1 MAKTKKTV
9 IFIVEGP
16 SDKAALEKIF
26 KKIYKRNK
34 EIDFGF
40 TNGDITSDPTVT
52 IANVE
57 NRIYE
62 TVQNVIKDKKLKNS
76 DVIQV
81 IQIFDMDGA
90 YIPDLAIIKGTTYAF
105 EYSTTN
111 IRCTYPQRAIERNEG
126 KRKIIDYLLKQT
138 AIKSFPYEM
147 YFMSCNLDHAL
158 YNEINLDSELKQE
171 YADEFYEKF
180 MGKEYLFPLFLES
193 DVVNGV
199 PDKLGASWRYI
210 KEDLHSLER
219 HTNLHIY
226 FKTHPNPDG
235 LL

>member
-1 MAKTKKTV
+1 MVKEKKTI

-16 SDKAALEKIF
+16 SDKSALEKIF

-52 IANVE
+52 ITNVE

-62 TVQNVIKDKKLKNS
+62 AVQGVIKDKKLKNS

-81 IQIFDMDGA
+81 VQIFDMDGS
-90 YIPDLAIIKGTTYAF
+90 YIPDSAIINGPTYAF
-105 EYSTTN
+105 KYSTTN
-111 IRCTYPQRAIERNEG
+111 ISCTRPKRAIKRNEG
-126 KRKIIDYLLKQT
+126 KRKIIDYLLNQT
-138 AIKSFPYEM
+138 MIKSFPYEM

-158 YNEINLDSELKQE
+158 YNEINLDEDLKQE
-171 YADEFYEKF
+171 YADKFYERF
-180 MGKEYLFPLFLES
+180 IEKEHLFPVFLEFE
-193 DVVNGV
+193 VVNGV
-199 PDKLGASWRYI
+199 PDTMGASWRYI
-210 KEDLHSLER
+210 KEDLRSLER

>member
-1 MAKTKKTV
+1 MVKERKTI
-9 IFIVEGP
+9 IFIVEGA
-16 SDKAALEKIF
+16 SDKAALENIF
-26 KKIYKRNK
+26 KKIYRRNK

-57 NRIYE
+57 NRIFE
-62 TVQNVIKDKKLKNS
+62 TVQEIIKDKKLKKS
-76 DVIQV
+76 DVIQIV
-81 IQIFDMDGA
+81 QIFDMDGA
-90 YIPDLAIIKGTTYAF
+90 YIPDSAIINGTTYAF
-105 EYSTTN
+105 EYSETN
-111 IRCTYPQRAIERNEG
+111 ISCTYPQRVIERNKG
-126 KRKIIDYLLKQT
+126 KREIIDYLLHQNM
-138 AIKSFPYEM
+138 IKSFPYEM

-158 YNEINLDSELKQE
+158 YDEINLDKDLKQE

-180 MGKEYLFPLFLES
+180 MGKEYLFPAFLES
-193 DVVNGV
+193 YVVNEV
-199 PDKLGASWRYI
+199 PDNMGASWRYI
-210 KEDLHSLER
+210 KEGLHSLER

>member
-1 MAKTKKTV
+1 MAKEKKTI
-9 IFIVEGP
+9 IFIVEGS
-16 SDKAALEKIF
+16 SDKAALENIF
-26 KKIYKRNK
+26 KKIYRRNK

-62 TVQNVIKDKKLKNS
+62 TVQEVIKDKKLKNS
-76 DVIQV
+76 DVIQIV
-81 IQIFDMDGA
+81 QIFDMDGA
-90 YIPDLAIIKGTTYAF
+90 YIPDSAIVNGPTYAF

-111 IRCTYPQRAIERNEG
+111 ISCTYPQRAIERNKG
-126 KRKIIDYLLKQT
+126 KRDILEYLL
-138 AIKSFPYEM
+138 
-147 YFMSCNLDHAL
+147 NHAL
-158 YNEINLDSELKQE
+158 YNEINLNKDLKQE

-180 MGKEYLFPLFLES
+180 IGKEYLFPAFLES
-193 DVVNGV
+193 DVVNEV
-199 PDKLGASWRYI
+199 PDNMGASWRYI
-210 KEDLHSLER
+210 KEGLHSLER

>member
-1 MAKTKKTV
+1 MAKEKKTI

-16 SDKAALEKIF
+16 SDKNALESIF
-26 KKIYKRNK
+26 KRIYKRNK

-40 TNGDITSDPTVT
+40 TNGDITSDPKVT
-52 IANVE
+52 LANVE
-57 NRIYE
+57 DRIY
-62 TVQNVIKDKKLKNS
+62 QAAQDVIKDKKLKNS
-76 DVIQV
+76 DVIQIV
-81 IQIFDMDGA
+81 QIFDMDGA
-90 YIPDLAIIKGTTYAF
+90 YIPDTAIVNGSTYAL

-111 IRCTYPQRAIERNEG
+111 ISCTYPQRAKDRNEK
-126 KRKIIDYLLKQT
+126 KREILNYLLNLT
-138 AIKSFPYEM
+138 RIKTFPYEK

-158 YNEINLDSELKQE
+158 YNEINLDERLKLE

-180 MGKEYLFPLFLES
+180 IDKEYLFPAFLES

-199 PDKLGASWRYI
+199 PDNMGASWRYI
-210 KEDLHSLER
+210 KEGLRSLER

>member
-1 MAKTKKTV
+1 MAKEKKTI
-9 IFIVEGP
+9 IFIVEGS
-16 SDKAALEKIF
+16 SDKAALENIF
-26 KKIYKRNK
+26 KKIYRRNK

-62 TVQNVIKDKKLKNS
+62 TVQEVIKDKKLKKS

-81 IQIFDMDGA
+81 VQIFDMDGA
-90 YIPDLAIIKGTTYAF
+90 YISDSAIKNGPTYAF

-111 IRCTYPQRAIERNEG
+111 ISCTYPQRAIERNQD
-126 KRKIIDYLLKQT
+126 KRKLMDYLLSLT
-138 AIKSFPYEM
+138 TIKSFPYEM

-158 YNEINLDSELKQE
+158 YNKINLDKDLKQE
-171 YADEFYEKF
+171 YADEFYERF
-180 MGKEYLFPLFLES
+180 IGKEHLFPAFLES

-199 PDKLGASWRYI
+199 PDNMGASWRYI
-210 KEDLHSLER
+210 KEGLHSLER

>member
-1 MAKTKKTV
+1 MAKQKKTI

-16 SDKAALEKIF
+16 SDKSALEKIF

-57 NRIYE
+57 NKIYE
-62 TVQNVIKDKKLKNS
+62 TVQGVIKDKKLKNS

-81 IQIFDMDGA
+81 VQIFDMDGA
-90 YIPDLAIIKGTTYAF
+90 YIPDSAIINGSTYAF
-105 EYSTTN
+105 KYSTTN
-111 IRCTYPQRAIERNEG
+111 ISCSYPQRAIERNES
-126 KRKIIDYLLKQT
+126 KRKIINYLLNQ
-138 AIKSFPYEM
+138 AMIKSFPYEM

-158 YNEINLDSELKQE
+158 YNEINLDKDLKQE
-171 YADEFYEKF
+171 YADKFYEKF
-180 MGKEYLFPLFLES
+180 LGRENLFPKFLES

-199 PDKLGASWRYI
+199 PDKMGASWRYI
-210 KEDLHSLER
+210 KKDLHSLER

>member
-1 MAKTKKTV
+1 MAKERKTI

-16 SDKAALEKIF
+16 SDKAALENIF
-26 KKIYKRNK
+26 KKIYRRNK

-40 TNGDITSDPTVT
+40 TNGDITSNPTVT

-57 NRIYE
+57 DRIYE
-62 TVQNVIKDKKLKNS
+62 AVQGVIKDKKLRNS

-81 IQIFDMDGA
+81 VQIFDMDGA
-90 YIPDLAIIKGTTYAF
+90 YIPDSAIVNGTTYAF
-105 EYSTTN
+105 KYSTTN
-111 IRCTYPQRAIERNEG
+111 ISCTYPQRVRERNQCKKELMN
-126 KRKIIDYLLKQT
+126 YLLKQT
-138 AIKSFPYEM
+138 MIKSFPYEM

-158 YNEINLDSELKQE
+158 YNEINLDKNLKQE

-180 MGKEYLFPLFLES
+180 LGREHLFPAFLES
-193 DVVNGV
+193 DVVNNV
-199 PDKLGASWRYI
+199 PDKMEASWRYI

-219 HTNLHIY
+219 HTNLHIF

>member
-1 MAKTKKTV
+1 MAKEKKTI
-9 IFIVEGP
+9 IFIVEGS
-16 SDKAALEKIF
+16 SDKAALENIF
-26 KKIYKRNK
+26 KKIYRRNK

-62 TVQNVIKDKKLKNS
+62 AVQEVIKDKKLKNS
-76 DVIQV
+76 DVIQIV
-81 IQIFDMDGA
+81 QIFDMDGA
-90 YIPDLAIIKGTTYAF
+90 YIPDSAIVNGPTYAF

-111 IRCTYPQRAIERNEG
+111 ITCTYPQRAIGRNKD
-126 KRKIIDYLLKQT
+126 KRDILEYLLNQT
-138 AIKSFPYEM
+138 MIKSFPYEM

-158 YNEINLDSELKQE
+158 YNEINLDKNLKQE

-180 MGKEYLFPLFLES
+180 IGKEYLFPAFLES

-199 PDKLGASWRYI
+199 PNNMGASWRYI
-210 KEDLHSLER
+210 KEGLHSLER

>member
-1 MAKTKKTV
+1 MAKEKKTI
-9 IFIVEGP
+9 IFIVEGS
-16 SDKAALEKIF
+16 SDKTALENIF

-52 IANVE
+52 MANVE

-62 TVQNVIKDKKLKNS
+62 TVQEVIKDKKLKNS
-76 DVIQV
+76 DVIQIV
-81 IQIFDMDGA
+81 QIFDMDGA
-90 YIPDLAIIKGTTYAF
+90 YIPDSSIINGPTYAF
-105 EYSTTN
+105 EYSITN
-111 IRCTYPQRAIERNEG
+111 ISCTYPQRAIERNKG
-126 KRKIIDYLLKQT
+126 KREILDYLLNQPM
-138 AIKSFPYEM
+138 IKSFPYEM

-158 YNEINLDSELKQE
+158 YNEINLDKDLKQE

-180 MGKEYLFPLFLES
+180 IGKEYMFPVFLES
-193 DVVNGV
+193 DVVNEV
-199 PDKLGASWRYI
+199 PDTMGASWKYI
-210 KEDLHSLER
+210 KEGLHSLER
-219 HTNLHIY
+219 HTNLHIF

>member
-1 MAKTKKTV
+1 MAKEKKTV
-9 IFIVEGP
+9 IFIVEGS
-16 SDKAALEKIF
+16 SDKAALENIF

-40 TNGDITSDPTVT
+40 TNGDITSNPAIT

-57 NRIYE
+57 NKIYE
-62 TVQNVIKDKKLKNS
+62 TVQGVIRDKKLKNS
-76 DVIQV
+76 DVIQIV
-81 IQIFDMDGA
+81 QIFDMDGA
-90 YIPDLAIIKGTTYAF
+90 YIQDSAIVNGTTYAF

-111 IRCTYPQRAIERNEG
+111 ISCTYPSRAIERNRG
-126 KRKIIDYLLKQT
+126 KREIMNYLLKQT
-138 AIKSFPYEM
+138 MIKSFPYEM

-158 YNEINLDSELKQE
+158 YNEINLDKDLKQE

-180 MGKEYLFPLFLES
+180 VGKEYLFPEFLES
-193 DVVNGV
+193 YVVNEV
-199 PDKLGASWRYI
+199 PDNMTASWKYI
-210 KEDLHSLER
+210 KEGLHSLER

-235 LL
+235 LF